1 MNQPFDQW
9 EAKKE
14 LLMMKAQMERM
25 ELSIHVSEARHGMT
39 WLPVAQKLGAWIGR
53 RNLNSL
59 GPMGWTITPL
69 LRKSLLAYPLLSGL
83 ASTALMRY
91 RPQIASA
98 GGKAAIA
105 ALVLAVATYLYK
117 TKLSSNVSKD

>member
-1 MNQPFDQW
+1 MNQPFNHW
-9 EAKKE
+9 EAEKE

-25 ELSIHVSEARHGMT
+25 ELGIHVAEARQSMT
-39 WLPVAQKLGAWIGR
+39 WLPVAQKLGAWLGK

-59 GPMGWTITPL
+59 GPMGWAITPFI
-69 LRKSLLAYPLLSGL
+69 RKSLLAYPLLSGL

-105 ALVLAVATYLYK
+105 AVVLAAATYFYK
-117 TKLSSNVSKD
+117 TKLSSTTAKK

>member
-1 MNQPFDQW
+1 MSQHFDHW

-25 ELSIHVSEARHGMT
+25 ELGMHMTQARQSMT
-39 WLPVAQKLGAWIGR
+39 WLPLLQKLGSWVGR

-59 GPMGWTITPL
+59 GPMGFALSPVF
-69 LRKSLLAYPLLSGL
+69 RKFLLAYPILSGL
-83 ASTALMRY
+83 ASTALLRY
-91 RPQIASA
+91 RPQIAST

-105 ALVLAVATYLYK
+105 AVVLAAATYWYK
-117 TKLSSNVSKD
+117 TKVSHKG

>member
-1 MNQPFDQW
+1 MSQPFDQW

-25 ELSIHVSEARHGMT
+25 ELGMHVAQVRQSMT
-39 WLPVAQKLGAWIGR
+39 WLPMVQKLGGWLGR

-59 GPMGWTITPL
+59 GPMGWAITPFIK
-69 LRKSLLAYPLLSGL
+69 KSLLAYPLLSGL
-83 ASTALMRY
+83 ASTALLRY

-105 ALVLAVATYLYK
+105 AVVLAAATYWFNTRGRK
-117 TKLSSNVSKD
+117 PRGG